1 MTNLMPHPGKG
12 CLFALLSLADLAL
25 TWWLL
30 GHSGGEVYEAN
41 PVARWCLA
49 KHGWAGLACFKAF
62 VVLLVVGLAAVIA
75 RSRPR
80 AAGRLL
86 GLGCAGLAVVV
97 GYSAALC
104 RAGGLSPERR
114 QAEEARAV
122 ETGLAELNRDT
133 LQQIRRVQASSAFR
147 ERLCED
153 LVAGRRPLGE
163 AAERMAASVS
173 GREPIWL
180 RLLAHRYPD
189 LSTRAR
195 VAAWLIWHV
204 VVTQRDDRRAA
215 WRVARRLEREFRLTY
230 GSPPPRDHR
239 GMLRGAWGEGRY
251 QPRGEPISFSR
262 DAAAER
268 GDSPR
273 PALRSE
279 DSASRLNSPG

>member
-41 PVARWCLA
+41 PVARWWLA
-49 KHGWAGLACFKAF
+49 RHGWAGLACFKAF
-62 VVLLVVGLAAVIA
+62 VVLVVVGLVAVIA

-97 GYSAALC
+97 SYSAVLC
-104 RAGGLSPERR
+104 GAGAGSPEQRE
-114 QAEEARAV
+114 AEEARAV
-122 ETGLAELNRDT
+122 ETGLAELNRHA
-133 LQQIRRVQASSAFR
+133 LQQIRRLQASSAFR

-163 AAERMAASVS
+163 AAERMAASVR
-173 GREPIWL
+173 GRQPTWL
-180 RLLAHRYPD
+180 RLLAERYPE

-204 VVTQRDDRRAA
+204 VVAHRDDPRAARRA
-215 WRVARRLEREFRLTY
+215 ARRLEREFQLTY

-239 GMLRGAWGEGRY
+239 EMLRGAWGEDRY
-251 QPRGEPISFSR
+251 QVPGEPTS
-262 DAAAER
+262 
-268 GDSPR
+268 
-273 PALRSE
+273 
-279 DSASRLNSPG
+279 